1 VLNQLIIRR
10 VTMANNKT
18 NIRFSKQ
25 LFVHSALTL
34 AIFLGLSGTVSAQ
47 NNDDDASELE
57 EIVVTGTRKEGR
69 LPTETLSP
77 VDMISGTALQYQGAS
92 DLTDSLTKLTPALS
106 TQRFPIA
113 DGTAFVR
120 PVVLRNLAP
129 DQTLVLV
136 NGSRR
141 HRSALVNLQLA
152 PLGTVNQ
159 GSQAVDFSAFPSS
172 AIKRVEVLRDGAS
185 AQYGSDAIAGV
196 INVILKDDSEGATIN
211 AQYGEYAEGD
221 GERINFNANAG
232 FGLGQDGFLNLSF
245 EYSDSDLTS
254 RGQARPDAAAVADI
268 VGADVTPYNGF
279 GQRWGDPEIEAYK
292 FFVNAGITFSND
304 MELYGNASY
313 MDNTTLGGFFY
324 RGPVLPPEYMISGR
338 STLIVDNNG
347 DFLPDPASQELIDS
361 IVGAGLDPADYVTAD
376 PSSPSGWV
384 LLNPIHTEFPGGY
397 SPLFGAEITDY
408 DVVLGLRGD
417 FNQNFSWDARIRTA
431 ENEITYVLQDS
442 INPSLG
448 RLSPTVFNPG
458 TLIQQESGVNIDF
471 VKTFDNSP
479 VNLAFGAEWR
489 NETYKV
495 GAGDQAST
503 QTGPTFAQFGVGS
516 DGFQGFTQNQAGK
529 WEKDSIAAYVD
540 IETDFTDRFSG
551 AVAGRYEDHDGFSS
565 QFIWKISGRFQFTD
579 AFAARATIN
588 TGFRVPTPGQVNT
601 LNLTTSADTDGNLIP
616 SGFYPVDHPV
626 AQALGAVEQDTE
638 ESQSFTVGLVWN
650 AANNISVTLDYYDI
664 SIDDRIGA
672 LDKTVDQA
680 AVDKLIDAGFSNAEL
695 LLGSSAS
702 YFSNSFDSDI
712 SGIDLAIDSYFDFGG
727 GTLNVSF
734 RHNYNEQKVNN
745 IKPGTINDSR
755 AFDLENQ
762 VPNNRSI
769 LTFDYSKD
777 RWGGLVRLNGYGSWE
792 TTGGIFSPGDAS
804 DASKYG
810 SEVLVDLEARFQ
822 FNDTFSMA
830 IGGDNIFDTYPDKEQ
845 DGVFQFLGVVYSI
858 TSPFGFNGAFWYVR
872 GTASF

>member
-1 VLNQLIIRR
+1 M
-10 VTMANNKT
+10 TNNKT
-18 NIRFSKQ
+18 AIRFP
-25 LFVHSALTL
+25 TRL
-34 AIFLGLSGTVSAQ
+34 AQHFVSAALALVLFIGLTESTSAQ
-47 NNDDDASELE
+47 SNDEQDALLE
-57 EIVVTGTRKEGR
+57 EVVVTGTRKEGR

-77 VDMISGTALQYQGAS
+77 VDVISGTALRYQAAS
-92 DLTDSLTKLTPALS
+92 DLTESLTKLTPALN

-136 NGSRR
+136 NGTRR

-159 GSQAVDFSAFPSS
+159 GSQAVDFSAFPAS
-172 AIKRVEVLRDGAS
+172 AIKRVEILRDGAS

-196 INVILKDDSEGATIN
+196 INVILKNDNEGATIN

-221 GERINFNANAG
+221 GERMNFNANAG
-232 FGLGQDGFLNLSF
+232 FGLGQDGFMNLSF
-245 EYSDSDLTS
+245 EYTDSKLTS

-279 GQRWGDPEIEAYK
+279 GQRWGDPEVEAYK
-292 FFVNAGITFSND
+292 FFVNTGITLNND
-304 MELYGNASY
+304 IELFGYASY
-313 MDNTTLGGFFY
+313 MDNTTVGGFFY
-324 RGPVLPPEYMISGR
+324 RGPVLPPEHMISGR
-338 STLIVDNNG
+338 STLIVDSNG
-347 DFLPDPASQELIDS
+347 DFIPDPASQALIDS
-361 IVGAGLDPADYVTAD
+361 IIGAGLNPADYVTAD
-376 PSSPSGWV
+376 ASSPSGWV
-384 LLNPIHTEFPGGY
+384 LLNPIYTEFPGGY
-397 SPLFGAEITDY
+397 SPLFGAEIKDY

-417 FNQNFSWDARIRTA
+417 YNDNLSWDVRIRTA

-458 TLIQQESGVNIDF
+458 TLTQQESGINLDF

-479 VNLAFGAEWR
+479 LNFAFGLEWR

-495 GAGDQAST
+495 GAGDQASWG
-503 QTGPTFAQFGVGS
+503 TGPTFAQFGVGS
-516 DGFQGFTQNQAGK
+516 DGFQGFTPEQAGK
-529 WEKDSIAAYVD
+529 WEKDSMAAYVD
-540 IETDFTDRFSG
+540 LETDFSDNFSG
-551 AVAGRYEDHDGFSS
+551 AVAARYEDHDGFSS
-565 QFIWKISGRFQFTD
+565 TFDWKLSGRYQFND
-579 AFAARATIN
+579 ALAARATIN

-601 LNLTTSADTDGNLIP
+601 LNLTTSADEDGNLIP

-626 AQALGAVEQDTE
+626 AQALGAVAQDTE
-638 ESQSFTVGLVWN
+638 ESQSFSIGLVWN
-650 AANNISVTLDYYDI
+650 AAENVSITLDYYDI
-664 SIDDRIGA
+664 SINDRIGA
-672 LDKTVDQA
+672 LNKTVDQA
-680 AVDKLIDAGFSNAEL
+680 AVDILNAAGYPNAGL
-695 LLGSSAS
+695 LLGSAAS
-702 YFSNSFDSDI
+702 YFSNAFDSDI
-712 SGIDLAIDSYFDFGG
+712 TGIDLAIDSYFDVGG

-734 RHNYNEQKVNN
+734 HHNYNKQKVNN

-769 LTFDYSKD
+769 LTFDYSQD

-810 SEVLVDLEARFQ
+810 SELLVDLEARYQ
-822 FNDTFSMA
+822 FNDTFSLA
-830 IGGDNIFDTYPDKEQ
+830 LGGDNIFDTFPDKEQ
-845 DGVFQFLGVVYSI
+845 DGVFQSLGVINSV